1 MYNAF
6 ASKDEPGSKGST
18 RLHMDMADAVNIM
31 QYAEKTPDGAPGSAA
46 WDIFRAED
54 SLKIRQFLKKHFK
67 GQYQND
73 PIHAQSFYLDV
84 ELRKKL
90 FEEYGVK
97 SFRIY
102 QRPGEAVFIPA
113 GCAHQVLN
121 LADCIKVACDFV
133 SPENIERCEKLTE
146 EFRDQNQSMVWKED
160 VLQLRT
166 MMWYAWLSC
175 RRQLQANRKRWGGGD
190 IDDPISPHA
199 NAEGDGKEKSEGPLM
214 DVDGTIESR
223 SSTEAEAPSSQNRSM
238 EKRDGRSLS
247 AILSATNGDT
257 YGEVRSRE
265 GAGDKL
271 LDTRPRSDSIRSPE
285 SSSRVMANGHEGTRK
300 NALSP

>member
-1 MYNAF
+1 MQTTVTAIETKTQSHMAVMAN
-6 ASKDEPGSKGST
+6 T
-18 RLHMDMADAVNIM
+18 MQRLKSH
-31 QYAEKTPDGAPGSAA
+31 
-46 WDIFRAED
+46 

-133 SPENIERCEKLTE
+133 SPENILRCEKLTE

-166 MMWYAWLSC
+166 MM
-175 RRQLQANRKRWGGGD
+175 
-190 IDDPISPHA
+190 
-199 NAEGDGKEKSEGPLM
+199 
-214 DVDGTIESR
+214 
-223 SSTEAEAPSSQNRSM
+223 
-238 EKRDGRSLS
+238 
-247 AILSATNGDT
+247 
-257 YGEVRSRE
+257 
-265 GAGDKL
+265 
-271 LDTRPRSDSIRSPE
+271 
-285 SSSRVMANGHEGTRK
+285 
-300 NALSP
+300 